1 MWISICCGHR
11 RRCLSYSWSNLI
23 EPGYLKFLDC
33 SKEDLPS
40 MPYRRKLPVESLSQ
54 VENPWKGITLNR
66 CIALAMIIVVVSSSV
81 EQVQEA
87 LDTFLEEEDG
97 LSMTD
102 GTNQPGSLL
111 WDTLAFWNWGLEDDT
126 LKRRSIRKKIHK
138 RDPTVRLLRE
148 KSVLEALD
156 GDD

>member
-1 MWISICCGHR
+1 
-11 RRCLSYSWSNLI
+11 
-23 EPGYLKFLDC
+23 
-33 SKEDLPS
+33 